1 MNRNSWIYGGL
12 LIGLFLLACFLYL
25 IRPVVIPFILALLLA
40 YFLDPAADILER
52 RGMPRSVAVALVF
65 AAFLLVAGSVL
76 VFLVPAVK
84 QEILLVKKDLPEY
97 ARRLTDLLPASLLDR
112 LGITK
117 GQDLES
123 LFNRAM
129 EGVRH
134 LSTDVLRQMLLF
146 LSRAF
151 TSTFSFLLAVLG
163 YLIIPIYLFYLLRD
177 FDRIKDGMLNMIP
190 PRHRQ
195 DVVEVAGEIDAVLGG
210 FIRGQLLVCLVLA
223 VLYSVGL
230 MLIGIDLALLIGIL
244 SGAAFVIP
252 YLGTIL
258 GTVVAGL
265 MAVAKFHDL
274 LHPALVV
281 GWFCLVQALEGTVI
295 TPRLVGDR
303 VGLHPVGTILA
314 VLVGG
319 ELFGFLGL
327 LLAVPV
333 TASGNVLLRHFLA
346 RYRKSD
352 FFDSATGGEE
362 G

>member
-1 MNRNSWIYGGL
+1 MNRNVRIYGGL
-12 LIGLFLLACFLYL
+12 LIGLLLLAFFLYL
-25 IRPVVIPFILALLLA
+25 IRPVVIPFLLALLLA
-40 YFLDPAADILER
+40 YFLDPAADVLEK
-52 RGMPRSVAVALVF
+52 RGMPRSAAVALVF
-65 AAFLLVAGSVL
+65 AAFVLGAGLLLA
-76 VFLVPAVK
+76 FLVPAVK
-84 QEILLVKKDLPEY
+84 QELVLVKKDLPEY
-97 ARRLTDLLPASLLDR
+97 ARRLTELFPASLLDW
-112 LGITK
+112 LGISK

-123 LFNRAM
+123 LLNRAL
-129 EGVRH
+129 EGARN
-134 LSTDVLRQMLLF
+134 LSIDVLKQLLLF

-163 YLIIPIYLFYLLRD
+163 YLIIPVYLFYLLRD
-177 FDRIKDGMLNMIP
+177 FDRIKDGMLKLIP

-195 DVVEVAGEIDAVLGG
+195 DVVEVAGEVDSVLGG

-230 MLIGIDLALLIGIL
+230 MMIGVDLALLIGIL

-258 GTVVAGL
+258 GTALAGL

-274 LHPALVV
+274 LHPAMVV

-295 TPRLVGDR
+295 TPRLVGNR
-303 VGLHPVGTILA
+303 VGLHPLGTILA
-314 VLVGG
+314 VLAGG

-333 TASGNVLLRHFLA
+333 TASANVLFRHFVA

-352 FFDSATGGEE
+352 FFGSAAGSGE